1 MESVIGAGMSEAT
14 TYGWAN
20 HLRRLRSVGA
30 RRTRP
35 SAAYIALKGKLSRG
49 QVLLDLGCGDSN
61 DRLIAHHR
69 GVTAY
74 GVDLLPPLK
83 RTTDRFIRADARRLP
98 FANSSVNA
106 AICQALVSLI
116 PPDDR
121 FHFYAEVFRVL
132 KPRGYFSLVFCRL
145 ADGWAINSTYESA
158 RLTHLGFRYLR
169 AGLYQKG
176 NSNV

>member
-1 MESVIGAGMSEAT
+1 MGKAT

-20 HLRRLRSVGA
+20 NLRRLRSVGA
-30 RRTRP
+30 RRTAP
-35 SAAYIALKGKLSRG
+35 SAAYAALKGKLSRG
-49 QVLLDLGCGDSN
+49 DVLLDIGCGDSN
-61 DRLIAHHR
+61 DRMIAHSR
-69 GVTAY
+69 GVVAY

-83 RTTDRFIRADARRLP
+83 RTTERFIRADARRLP
-98 FANSSVNA
+98 FADSSADA

-121 FHFYAEVFRVL
+121 FHFYAEVCRVL
-132 KPRGYFSLVFCRL
+132 KPQGYFSIVFCRL
-145 ADGWAINSTYESA
+145 ADGWAINSTHEST
-158 RLTHLGFRYLR
+158 RLTHLGFRHVR